1 MEERGRL
8 ERRGP
13 TLRRSRTSGRA
24 NSASAAERVP
34 RKTTATTTS
43 RPSNLHPL
51 APPWRCSAM
60 VAWCFASAS
69 TQVAIDPG
77 PRDPIDDD
85 LRMRV
90 QDRTK
95 ESRNTVLG
103 TGRCC
108 PSKSRSLARHRS
120 QGRVSYTEKAKR
132 PPRERRGTGGRTTA
146 TGHLISRPS
155 DRRARSPLLLP
166 AVTPLLS
173 PASDAGNDEPDKP
186 GYARPKHGGLDEHWA
201 HGVLLR

>member
-1 MEERGRL
+1 MRGEGRPYGGRGPRGARTPPPRRSGCRGR
-8 ERRGP
+8 RRRRRRRDPRTRTHSRQPGAALQWSHGAS
-13 TLRRSRTSGRA
+13 LRLPLRSRSILDLEIR
-24 NSASAAERVP
+24 S
-34 RKTTATTTS
+34 
-43 RPSNLHPL
+43 
-51 APPWRCSAM
+51 
-60 VAWCFASAS
+60 
-69 TQVAIDPG
+69 
-77 PRDPIDDD
+77 IDDD

-132 PPRERRGTGGRTTA
+132 PPRERRGTGRRTTA
-146 TGHLISRPS
+146 AGHLISRPS

-173 PASDAGNDEPDKP
+173 PASHAGNDEPDKP